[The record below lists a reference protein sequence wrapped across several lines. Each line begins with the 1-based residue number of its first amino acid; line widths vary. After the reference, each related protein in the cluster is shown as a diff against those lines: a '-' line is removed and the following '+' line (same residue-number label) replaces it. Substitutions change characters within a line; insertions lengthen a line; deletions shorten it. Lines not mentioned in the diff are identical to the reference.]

1 MKDECII
8 RLTGSVVLFLVE
20 MWLLTLTYKKY
31 LVMEWFRFYRNVV
44 RASRDSDR
52 KALRLQICQFQ
63 ITTRN
68 G

>member
-44 RASRDSDR
+44 IHVIHIEKHFVS
-52 KALRLQICQFQ
+52 

>member
-20 MWLLTLTYKKY
+20 MWWLTLTYKKY

-52 KALRLQICQFQ
+52 KALS
-63 ITTRN
+63 
-68 G
+68 